1 MSRFP
6 GPSPYDPSYR
16 PISLQQTS
24 ANQPLSVQQSSA
36 TPQNYASA
44 PSSQQPIYP
53 LDPAPQATYGT
64 NIYQPQYQPLP
75 VQQNSAPP
83 QRYASA
89 PSSQQA
95 IVYPPGSG
103 LQTTYNSNIYQP
115 QYQSPSPQKP
125 STVPSSF
132 QYSTPLQNP
141 STVPSNYQYRLQGS
155 FDSAPQPHASST
167 TYQPISSNYDALT
180 DGSGFAAPAPT
191 NLLPGVPNT
200 VQPDPQ
206 PGPTFQTSLPQDAP
220 HFQATGTIEPQKLLA
235 TTDRLASVVVQDGE
249 EPQPFSSAK
258 LIASYL
264 SLFPEAEND
273 QGCRVFKYGPR
284 CSSKLLLPLFEHFDF
299 PRYALF
305 PYGFAN
311 DFVAEPKFN
320 AGVCRCQRCTEGR
333 PCGHY
338 VLQHHFQFYLFQN
351 TSQALDSMPPKV
363 AADSSSVVISSRS
376 RYVDQELSV
385 ASLPNTPSASIG
397 SSWPTG
403 IYKFSA
409 SDPTVLRQLNSRMMP
424 SCIRITTVSPD

>member
-1 MSRFP
+1 MSRALPTRSHQSFS
-6 GPSPYDPSYR
+6 GPSPYDIPYQ
-16 PISLQQTS
+16 PISAPQSSTIPP
-24 ANQPLSVQQSSA
+24 NQPLSIQQNSTA
-36 TPQNYASA
+36 PQRYASA

-53 LDPAPQATYGT
+53 LDSAPQATYVS
-64 NIYQPQYQPLP
+64 NVYQPQYQPLP
-75 VQQNSAPP
+75 VQQNSATP

-95 IVYPPGSG
+95 IYPLGSA
-103 LQTTYNSNIYQP
+103 LQPTYNSNIYQP
-115 QYQSPSPQKP
+115 QYQSSPPQKP

-141 STVPSNYQYRLQGS
+141 STVPSNYQYQLQGS
-155 FDSAPQPHASST
+155 YDSAPQAHASST
-167 TYQPISSNYDALT
+167 TYRPVSLGYDALA
-180 DGSGFAAPAPT
+180 DGSPFAVGAPT
-191 NLLPGVPNT
+191 NVAPGVPNT

-206 PGPTFQTSLPQDAP
+206 SGPSIQTSLPQQAP
-220 HFQATGTIEPQKLLA
+220 HLQATVATEPQKLLA

-258 LIASYL
+258 LIATYL
-264 SLFPEAEND
+264 RLFPEAEND

-311 DFVAEPKFN
+311 DFAAERKSN
-320 AGVCRCQRCTEGR
+320 AGICRCQRCTEGR

-338 VLQHHFQFYLFQN
+338 VLQHHFQFFLFQN
-351 TSQALDSMPPKV
+351 TSQALNSMPPKV

-385 ASLPNTPSASIG
+385 
-397 SSWPTG
+397 
-403 IYKFSA
+403 
-409 SDPTVLRQLNSRMMP
+409 VLCL
-424 SCIRITTVSPD
+424 IRP